1 MLRLHRVSEISS
13 GGTDSIAIMI
23 PGADATPEAA
33 VVNAESKRAA
43 AVKAAA
49 AARKAPGSKTAAAEA
64 GRAAVAAV
72 AARQLAEEVAVLAD
86 VGAESASSAGVVS
99 EGGVLSDA
107 TSAAALAELSDAQLR
122 AFCRARGIP
131 AGGAREEL
139 LKRLASD

>member
-49 AARKAPGSKTAAAEA
+49 ASMGVS
-64 GRAAVAAV
+64 
-72 AARQLAEEVAVLAD
+72 VLHT
-86 VGAESASSAGVVS
+86 V
-99 EGGVLSDA
+99 
-107 TSAAALAELSDAQLR
+107 R
-122 AFCRARGIP
+122 H
-131 AGGAREEL
+131 L
-139 LKRLASD
+139 LMFVIT